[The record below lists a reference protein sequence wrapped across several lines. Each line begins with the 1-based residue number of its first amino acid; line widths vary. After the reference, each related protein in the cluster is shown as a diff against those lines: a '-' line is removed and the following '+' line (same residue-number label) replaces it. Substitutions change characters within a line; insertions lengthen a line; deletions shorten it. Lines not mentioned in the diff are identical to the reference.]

1 MNLAIK
7 NETELKGK
15 YQGVNVEKII
25 NSWISYF
32 NSKPFQEQFK
42 RIWIEEIKDFLFLE
56 NLNYSE
62 IIEEEKIN
70 NKKRKE
76 KKTKKEEVPKEKKTK
91 KEEVPKEIEEN
102 YNQNLKLAYDNI
114 IKGLK
119 EYVDLKEEY
128 YNIIALWIIG
138 TYFHDKF
145 PNYPFLFFNAQKG
158 SGKSRIMN
166 LITFLSKN
174 GSVMNNMTEAVLF
187 RTKGTL
193 AIDEYEGV
201 NRKGNEN
208 LRELLNSSYKKGTKV
223 KRMKQ
228 QKTMEGVEQVVE
240 EFDVYRPIIMANI
253 WGMEN
258 VLGDR
263 CITLILEK
271 SNKKEIVNLME
282 IFSEDSQ
289 LQETKKLLNWC
300 SLCRCS
306 FSAETYKEWN
316 AYIKSNYTN
325 YINNT
330 NNTNYTKYTQLFK
343 SINLMDLN
351 GRELELSFPLCLIA
365 QEIEVQNSEILKIT
379 TLTLKEIFCDKRAEE
394 LVEDRDVSLID
405 FISQEAENNV
415 YQINTL
421 TENFKQFLGVSDD
434 WINSKWM
441 GRALKRL
448 NLIKEKRR
456 VGRGVQVKLNI
467 EKAQEKIKFYK

>member
-1 MNLAIK
+1 M
-7 NETELKGK
+7 
-15 YQGVNVEKII
+15 VEKLVTNEQRLIFER
-25 NSWISYF
+25 IS
-32 NSKPFQEQFK
+32 KEQK
-42 RIWIEEIKDFLFLE
+42 EKVNKIKKEEEVKEEDVKEENIKEEDVPEEIK
-56 NLNYSE
+56 
-62 IIEEEKIN
+62 EK
-70 NKKRKE
+70 
-76 KKTKKEEVPKEKKTK
+76 
-91 KEEVPKEIEEN
+91 
-102 YNQNLKLAYDNI
+102 YHQNLKIAYDNI
-114 IKGLK
+114 IKSLE
-119 EYVDLKEEY
+119 EYIDLKREY

-138 TYFHDKF
+138 TYFHGKF
-145 PNYPFLFFNAQKG
+145 PSYPFLFFNAQKG

-166 LITFLSKN
+166 LITFLSKD

-208 LRELLNSSYKKGTKV
+208 LRELLNSAYKKGVKV

-228 QKTMEGVEQVVE
+228 QKTDKGTEQVVE
-240 EFDVYRPIIMANI
+240 EFEVYRPIILANI
-253 WGMEN
+253 WGMET

-263 CITLILEK
+263 CVTIILEK

-282 IFSEDSQ
+282 VFSEDSL
-289 LQETKKLLNWC
+289 LQETKKLLLETSEKC

-306 FSAETYKEWN
+306 FSVEAYKEWN
-316 AYIKSNYTN
+316 AYIKQNYTN

-330 NNTNYTKYTQLFK
+330 NYTNYTNYTQLFK

-351 GRELELSFPLCLIA
+351 GRELELSFPLCLVA
-365 QEIEVQNSEILKIT
+365 QEIGVENSEILKIT
-379 TLTLKEIFCDKRAEE
+379 TLTLKEIFSDKKAEE

-405 FISQEAENNV
+405 FVSQGIENNSYLV
-415 YQINTL
+415 TSL
-421 TENFKQFLGVSDD
+421 TDNFKQFLGVSDE

-456 VGRGVQVKLNI
+456 VGRGVQIKLNV